1 MNFEKSCG
9 AVIYRSIDGNIEFL
23 IVSHRNDGHWGF
35 PKGHVEKNES
45 EEQTSIREVFE
56 ETGLRVNLIYG
67 FRVSV
72 EYLIKQETMK
82 EVVYFLTQIQDEI
95 INIEIDEIADYK
107 WSSFQNTKQII
118 SYESSKVVLESALQ
132 FITKMHKSPMK

>member
-9 AVIYRSIDGNIEFL
+9 AVIYRSIDENIEFL

-45 EEQTSIREVFE
+45 EEQTARREVFE
-56 ETGLRVNLIYG
+56 ETGLRVNLIHG
-67 FRVSV
+67 FRVPV

-82 EVVYFLTQIQDEI
+82 EVVYFLAQVQDETV
-95 INIEIDEIADYK
+95 NIEVDEIVDYK

-132 FITKMHKSPMK
+132 IITKMHKSPMK